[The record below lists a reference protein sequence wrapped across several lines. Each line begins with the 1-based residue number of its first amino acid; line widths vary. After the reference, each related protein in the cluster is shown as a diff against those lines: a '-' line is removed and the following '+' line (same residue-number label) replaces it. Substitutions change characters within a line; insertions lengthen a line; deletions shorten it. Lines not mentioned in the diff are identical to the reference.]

1 MLNYIEYTKGSKFL
15 KLTTDEQLELLLHYQ
30 NTYENNLPDQI
41 DDATFDTLVKLYES
55 SSGLKYSEIGAVPS
69 GNKDPLPYYLG
80 SLDKIKGEN
89 ADEELFKFTKNYP
102 NEKVIEDKID
112 GNSGL
117 YIVRYIGG
125 TLFRKLYTR
134 GNGYIGTDITHLLN
148 FIQIPIPE
156 FDIVVR
162 GELVLPLK
170 EFDKIN
176 TNNDFKNAR
185 NAGSGVVNSKDVNEV
200 LAKNMKFFAYN
211 ILDWP
216 YDKINQSY
224 QLTFLQRMGFDTP
237 WYTTIK
243 NININILEKYLT
255 ERRTVAPY
263 DIDGI
268 VIVDNSEFYPVE
280 EGRNPRHMIA
290 FKMDVNTITTVKEVI
305 WKPSKDG
312 ILKPVVIYDPVDTSG
327 VTMTRAS
334 GKNAKFIIANNIGP
348 GAKIMVTRA
357 GDVIPDIVDV
367 IEPANKLQLPDE
379 EYIWNDNQVEFVLRN
394 SLENDTVKK
403 SKIEYF
409 MTQLEIKN
417 VGPGRIALLFDN
429 GFNTLYKI
437 LSASVDDFAKIE
449 GLGKKSGQQ
458 IYDSIHNVI
467 EYAPLAN
474 VMAASGIFGAGFG
487 VKRFETILNIYPDI
501 LERTILPKAELT
513 ALIRFVPGFDKIA
526 ENVAEGLPTFKEW
539 LYEHPMIKLESN
551 ENVFDGNEELEPGYI
566 PMNDI
571 KVVFTGFRS
580 SELEDKI
587 KQRGGII
594 SSAITKN
601 TTFLIAKDP
610 NDLKGKGEK
619 AIAMKIPIVSLN
631 DFKQRYNL

>member
-1 MLNYIEYTKGSKFL
+1 MVKYIEYTKGSKFL
-15 KLTTDEQLELLLHYQ
+15 QLSTDEQLDLLLHYQ

-41 DDATFDTLVKLYES
+41 DDATFDNLVKLYEKT
-55 SSGLKYSEIGAVPS
+55 SGLKYSVIGAVPS
-69 GNKDPLPYYLG
+69 GNKASLPYYLG
-80 SLDKIKGEN
+80 SLDKIKGESSE
-89 ADEELFKFTKNYP
+89 DELKKFIKNFP
-102 NEKVIEDKID
+102 DEKVIEDKID

-125 TLFRKLYTR
+125 ELIRKLYTR
-134 GNGYIGTDITHLLN
+134 GNGYVGTDITHLLN
-148 FIQIPIPE
+148 YINIPIPE
-156 FDIVVR
+156 FDIVIR

-170 EFDKIN
+170 DFNRIN
-176 TNNDFKNAR
+176 INNEFKNAR
-185 NAGSGVVNSKDVNEV
+185 NAGSGVINSKDVNEV
-200 LAKNMKFFAYN
+200 LAKHMKFFAYN

-224 QLTFLQRMGFDTP
+224 QLMFLEKLGFDIP
-237 WYTTIK
+237 WNKTIK
-243 NININILEKYLT
+243 NITVNILEEILI
-255 ERRTVAPY
+255 ERRVNAEY

-268 VIVDNSEFYPVE
+268 VIADNSKFYPIE
-280 EGRNPRHMIA
+280 EGRNPKHMIA
-290 FKMDVNTITTVKEVI
+290 FKMDVNIITTVKEVI

-312 ILKPVVIYDPVDTSG
+312 VLKPVVIYDPVDMSG

-334 GKNAKFIIANNIGP
+334 GKNAKFILNNGVGP

-367 IEPANKLQLPDE
+367 IEPSTQLQLPKE
-379 EYIWNDNQVEFVLRN
+379 NYIWNDNQVEFILKD

-403 SKIEYF
+403 GKIEYF
-409 MTQLEIKN
+409 MTQLDIKN
-417 VGPGRIALLFDN
+417 VGPGRIALLYDN
-429 GFNTLYKI
+429 GFDTLYKI

-458 IYDSIHNVI
+458 IYDNIHNVI

-487 VKRFETILNIYPDI
+487 TKRFETIVSIYPDI
-501 LERTILPKAELT
+501 LDRTMLPKAELT

-526 ENVAEGLPTFKEW
+526 ENVAEGLPRFKDW
-539 LYEHPMIKLESN
+539 LHEHPMIKLELN
-551 ENVFDGNEELEPGYI
+551 EPVFKGDEEVEPGYM

-587 KQRGGII
+587 KSRGGVV
-594 SSAITKN
+594 SSTITKN

-610 NDLKGKGEK
+610 SDLKGKGEK
-619 AIAMKIPIVSLN
+619 AVALKIPIVSLD
-631 DFKQRYNL
+631 DFKKSYNL

>member
-1 MLNYIEYTKGSKFL
+1 MVKFIEYTKGSKFL
-15 KLTTDEQLELLLHYQ
+15 QLSTDEQLELLLHYQ

-41 DDATFDTLVKLYES
+41 DDTTFDTLVKLYES
-55 SSGLKYSEIGAVPS
+55 VSGLKYSEIGAVPS
-69 GNKDPLPYYLG
+69 GNKDQLPYYLG

-89 ADEELFKFTKNYP
+89 ADDELKKFLKKYQG
-102 NEKVIEDKID
+102 EKVIEDKID

-125 TLFRKLYTR
+125 ELIRKLYTR

-162 GELVLPLK
+162 GELVIPLND
-170 EFDKIN
+170 FDKIN
-176 TNNDFKNAR
+176 VNNEFKNAR

-200 LAKNMKFFAYN
+200 LAKHMKFYSYN

-224 QLTFLQRMGFDTP
+224 QLMFLEKLGFDTP
-237 WYTTIK
+237 WNKTVK
-243 NININILEKYLT
+243 NVSIELLEEILT
-255 ERRTVAPY
+255 ERRKDAPY

-268 VIVDNSEFYPVE
+268 VIVDDIEFYPIE
-280 EGRNPRHMIA
+280 EGRNPKHMIA
-290 FKMDVNTITTVKEVI
+290 FKMDVNVITTVKEVI

-312 ILKPVVIYDPVDTSG
+312 ILKPVVIYDPVDMSG

-334 GKNAKFIIANNIGP
+334 GKNAKFIIGNNIGP
-348 GAKIMVTRA
+348 GAKIIVTRA

-367 IEPANKLQLPDE
+367 IEPATKLQLPDE
-379 EYIWNDNQVEFVLRN
+379 DYIWNDNQVEFILKN

-409 MTQLEIKN
+409 MTQLDIKN
-417 VGPGRIALLFDN
+417 VGPGRIALLYDN
-429 GFNTLYKI
+429 GFDTLYKI
-437 LSASVDDFAKIE
+437 LSASIEDFAKIE
-449 GLGKKSGQQ
+449 GLGKKSGKQ
-458 IYDSIHNVI
+458 IYDNIHNVI
-467 EYAPLAN
+467 EYAPLSN
-474 VMAASGIFGAGFG
+474 MMAASGIFGAGFG
-487 VKRFETILNIYPDI
+487 IKRFETILNIYPDI
-501 LERTILPKAELT
+501 LERTMLPKAELT
-513 ALIRFVPGFDKIA
+513 ILIRFVPGFDKIA
-526 ENVAEGLPTFKEW
+526 ENIAEGLPKFKVW
-539 LYEHPMIKLESN
+539 LYEHPMIKLEPT
-551 ENVFDGNEELEPGYI
+551 ETVFNGEEELEPDYI

-587 KQRGGII
+587 KHRGGVV
-594 SSAITKN
+594 SSTITKN
-601 TTFLIAKDP
+601 ITFLIAKDI

-619 AIAMKIPIVSLN
+619 AIDFKIPIVSLN
-631 DFKQRYNL
+631 DFKERYNL